1 MARVQFSPVPPKFLP
16 VSSSGPGSLTFNQ
29 QTGVQFSSPA
39 PCVPFV
45 QWIRTERYERS
56 DSGSSPERD
65 TKFSEWWP
73 SGKGTSLSM
82 RTRWVRLP
90 SACQE
95 FDDVGK
101 LAQAA

>member
-1 MARVQFSPVPPKFLP
+1 MSPLCAREL
-16 VSSSGPGSLTFNQ
+16 L
-29 QTGVQFSSPA
+29 
-39 PCVPFV
+39 VPFV

-65 TKFSEWWP
+65 TRFKEWWP

-82 RTRWVRLP
+82 RIRWVRLP
-90 SACQE
+90 STLPE

-101 LAQAA
+101 LA